1 MPLLRGEHP
10 ALALSWTLYHVIDE
24 QSPLHGQTAEDLEA
38 SGVVLVVVVSGYDVV
53 AAQSVHGRKSY
64 EHPDILFGHR
74 YADIL
79 TEMDD
84 GRLRIDYGKFHDTML
99 A

>member
-24 QSPLHGQTAEDLEA
+24 RSPLHGQTADELEA
-38 SGVVLVVVVSGYDVV
+38 CGVTLVLVVTGYDVV

-64 EHPDILFGHR
+64 DHSEILFGYR

-84 GRLRIDYGKFHDTML
+84 GRVKIDYSKFHDTVL
-99 A
+99 T